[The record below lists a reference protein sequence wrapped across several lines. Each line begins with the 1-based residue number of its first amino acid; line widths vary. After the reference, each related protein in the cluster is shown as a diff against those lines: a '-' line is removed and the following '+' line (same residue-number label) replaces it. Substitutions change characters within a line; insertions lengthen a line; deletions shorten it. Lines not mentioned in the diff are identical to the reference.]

1 MKNQEYNHKIQDLK
15 NAIKEKVDYQ
25 RELKRHRK
33 TEKFEGER
41 MKVVQKVWE
50 YDRQLG
56 RGGYVEKEV
65 ECIPQIAFKLHVQ
78 NRFELRMMYAAYGYL
93 RGKSLLQIENSGGGD
108 EELTEDNHPLNL
120 PFFKER
126 WMKIA
131 EEYSVSE

>member
-1 MKNQEYNHKIQDLK
+1 MKNQEYNHKIQELK
-15 NAIKEKVDYQ
+15 NAIKEKANYQ

-41 MKVVQKVWE
+41 MKVTQKVWE
-50 YDRQLG
+50 WG
-56 RGGYVEKEV
+56 KYVEKEV
-65 ECIPQIAFKLHVQ
+65 ECTPRIAFELHVQ

-93 RGKSLLQIENSGGGD
+93 RGKSLFQIEN
-108 EELTEDNHPLNL
+108 LTETDHPLNL

-126 WMKIA
+126 WMKIV

>member
-1 MKNQEYNHKIQDLK
+1 MKNQEYNQKIQDLK
-15 NAIKEKVDYQ
+15 NAIKEKVNYQ

-41 MKVVQKVWE
+41 MKVSQKVWE
-50 YDRQLG
+50 YDRVAG

-65 ECIPQIAFKLHVQ
+65 ECTPQIAFELHVQ

-93 RGKSLLQIENSGGGD
+93 RGKSLFQIEN
-108 EELTEDNHPLNL
+108 LTETDHPLNL

-126 WMKIA
+126 WMKIVK
-131 EEYSVSE
+131 EYSVSEQV

>member
-1 MKNQEYNHKIQDLK
+1 MKNQEYNQKIQDLK
-15 NAIKEKVDYQ
+15 NAIKEKVNYQ

-41 MKVVQKVWE
+41 MKGSQKVWE
-50 YDRQLG
+50 YDRVAG

-65 ECIPQIAFKLHVQ
+65 ECTPQIAFELHVQ

-93 RGKSLLQIENSGGGD
+93 RGKSLFQIEN
-108 EELTEDNHPLNL
+108 LTETDHPLNL

-126 WMKIA
+126 WMKIV

>member
-1 MKNQEYNHKIQDLK
+1 MKNQEYNKKIQDLK
-15 NAIKEKVDYQ
+15 NAIKEKVNYQ

-33 TEKFEGER
+33 TEKFKGER
-41 MKVVQKVWE
+41 MKVSQKVWE
-50 YDRQLG
+50 YDRVAG

-65 ECIPQIAFKLHVQ
+65 ECTPQIAFKLHVQ

-93 RGKSLLQIENSGGGD
+93 RGKSLFQIEN
-108 EELTEDNHPLNL
+108 LTETDHPLNL

-126 WMKIA
+126 WMKIV

>member
-15 NAIKEKVDYQ
+15 NAIKEKANYQ

-41 MKVVQKVWE
+41 MKVSQKVWE
-50 YDRQLG
+50 YDRVAG

-65 ECIPQIAFKLHVQ
+65 ECTPQIAFELHVQ

-93 RGKSLLQIENSGGGD
+93 RGKSLFQIEK
-108 EELTEDNHPLNL
+108 LTETDHPLNL
-120 PFFKER
+120 PYFKER
-126 WMKIA
+126 WMKIV

>member
-1 MKNQEYNHKIQDLK
+1 MKNQEYNQKIQDLK
-15 NAIKEKVDYQ
+15 NAIKEKVNYQ

-41 MKVVQKVWE
+41 MKVTQKVWE
-50 YDRQLG
+50 YDRVAG

-65 ECIPQIAFKLHVQ
+65 ECTPQIAFELHVQ

-93 RGKSLLQIENSGGGD
+93 RGKSLFQIEK
-108 EELTEDNHPLNL
+108 LTETDHPLNL
-120 PFFKER
+120 PYFKER
-126 WMKIA
+126 WMKIV

>member
-15 NAIKEKVDYQ
+15 NAIKEKANYQ

-50 YDRQLG
+50 YDRVAG
-56 RGGYVEKEV
+56 RRGYVEKEV
-65 ECIPQIAFKLHVQ
+65 ECTPQIAFELHVQ

-93 RGKSLLQIENSGGGD
+93 RGKTVLQIENSDGGD
-108 EELTEDNHPLNL
+108 EELTETNHPLNL
-120 PFFKER
+120 YFKKR
-126 WMKIA
+126 WMKIV